1 MYNLIDRVIRLV
13 HPEFHKN
20 NFDYIIRVL
29 LDNGYPLDLIFFS
42 IWRRL
47 HTRSYANKTISN
59 EEEEKPSYLYFTI
72 PYVSCISKKFI
83 QFFKNISISKLAF
96 SCYNKL
102 NKFRYQRYTKMFF
115 QFL

>member
-42 IWRRL
+42 I
-47 HTRSYANKTISN
+47 
-59 EEEEKPSYLYFTI
+59 
-72 PYVSCISKKFI
+72 
-83 QFFKNISISKLAF
+83 
-96 SCYNKL
+96 
-102 NKFRYQRYTKMFF
+102 
-115 QFL
+115 